1 MVTTLMSFN
10 FKQKLKKKVINM
22 GVGDIIGDALGYPFS
37 NIKALVLYAV
47 LAIIAGI
54 IGGATLISSAASFST
69 KGFAGFAFS
78 GLAIVGIIV
87 FILVLFLIE
96 GYGLDIIKYGIE
108 RRSDSPG
115 IDFGRQITNAVK
127 LIVVSIVYY
136 IIPAILIFIL
146 SLFLRDWIMV
156 IISLILVILFALAN
170 FMAKCRLAKTDN
182 LGDALA
188 IGEAIGDISR
198 VGFGKIIAT
207 VLVIVVILVIVAF
220 ILALIT
226 NMNNTIGAILLGIFS
241 VYFVFF
247 YNRAIGLLYSEA

>member
-1 MVTTLMSFN
+1 
-10 FKQKLKKKVINM
+10 M
-22 GVGDIIGDALGYPFS
+22 GVGDIIGDALAYPFS

-47 LAIIAGI
+47 LGIIAGI
-54 IGGATLISSAASFST
+54 IGGASILSIATAFSS

-78 GLAIVGIIV
+78 GLGIVGIIV

-108 RRSDSPG
+108 RRADSPG
-115 IDFGRQITNAVK
+115 IDFGRQVSNAFK

-136 IIPAILIFIL
+136 VVPAIIIFVL
-146 SLFLRDWIMV
+146 GLFLRDWILTILS
-156 IISLILVILFALAN
+156 IIIFIVFAMAN

-198 VGFGKIIAT
+198 VGVGKLIAT
-207 VLVIVVILVIVAF
+207 VLVVFVILVIVAF
-220 ILALIT
+220 IIGLIT
-226 NMNNTIGAILLGIFS
+226 SMSDIIGSILLGIFS

-247 YNRAIGLLYSEA
+247 YNRAIGLLYSDE

>member
-1 MVTTLMSFN
+1 
-10 FKQKLKKKVINM
+10 M
-22 GVGDIIGDALGYPFS
+22 GVGDIIGDALAYPFS
-37 NIKALVLYAV
+37 NIKALVLYV
-47 LAIIAGI
+47 ILGIIAAI
-54 IGGATLISSAASFST
+54 IGGAAVISLATALST

-78 GLAIVGIIV
+78 GLSIVGIIV

-115 IDFGRQITNAVK
+115 IDFGRQVSNAIK
-127 LIVVSIVYY
+127 LIIVSIVYY
-136 IIPAILIFIL
+136 IVPAIIIFVL
-146 SLFLRDWIMV
+146 GLFLRDWILT
-156 IISLILVILFALAN
+156 ILSIILVIVFALAN

-198 VGFGKIIAT
+198 VGLGKIIAT
-207 VLVIVVILVIVAF
+207 VVVIFVILIIVAF
-220 ILALIT
+220 IIGIIT
-226 NMNNTIGAILLGIFS
+226 NANNTIGNILLGIFS

-247 YNRAIGLLYSEA
+247 YNRAIGLLYSDA